1 MSRINFDLKL
11 IKGVVFDVDGVL
23 SPSTIPMNDK
33 GEPARM
39 VNIKDGYAIQFAV
52 KCGLKI
58 AVISGATTKSLA
70 LRYNSLGVQD
80 VYLKASKKLPV
91 LLEWLEKEGLSL
103 DEVAFCGD
111 DIPDIRAMQA
121 VALSVAPADAAVDVK
136 AIATYIT
143 VARGGYGVARELLE
157 EILKV
162 RGQWMSDADA
172 FGW

>member
-1 MSRINFDLKL
+1 
-11 IKGVVFDVDGVL
+11 
-23 SPSTIPMNDK
+23 
-33 GEPARM
+33 
-39 VNIKDGYAIQFAV
+39 V